1 MIYNKSILK
10 QKKERTMKEL
20 KQISLDQTG
29 VAILNVDGTE
39 KVFPLYSNTPT
50 AEADE
55 IASLYLGD
63 VEVKN
68 VFITNNL
75 LDYKIEDCIIDYQK
89 FFNSDILPEDYM
101 GELVSG
107 FPFITGYNSSNFS
120 PAYC

>member
-55 IASLYLGD
+55 IAGLYLGD
-63 VEVKN
+63 VEVKKC
-68 VFITNNL
+68 F
-75 LDYKIEDCIIDYQK
+75 
-89 FFNSDILPEDYM
+89 
-101 GELVSG
+101 
-107 FPFITGYNSSNFS
+107 YNE
-120 PAYC
+120 

>member
-1 MIYNKSILK
+1 
-10 QKKERTMKEL
+10 MKEL

-68 VFITNNL
+68 VFIT
-75 LDYKIEDCIIDYQK
+75 KIL
-89 FFNSDILPEDYM
+89 FIL
-101 GELVSG
+101 
-107 FPFITGYNSSNFS
+107 I
-120 PAYC
+120 